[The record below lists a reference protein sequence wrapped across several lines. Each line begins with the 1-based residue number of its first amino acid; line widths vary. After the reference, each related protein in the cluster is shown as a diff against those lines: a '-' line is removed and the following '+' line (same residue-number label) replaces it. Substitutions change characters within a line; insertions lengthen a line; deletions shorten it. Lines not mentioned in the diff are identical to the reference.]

1 MRIYQALPHNQKE
14 RFFQIAILIIIVFGI
29 ILRASKYL
37 PAWSMRGDELAVTLN
52 LINRSPI
59 ELATKPLDYEQ
70 AAPFGFLLLTKALMI
85 IFGKSEYV
93 LRLVSFIAGCVSLVL
108 M

>member
-1 MRIYQALPHNQKE
+1 MSFTSSYKDRL
-14 RFFQIAILIIIVFGI
+14 FQIAVIIIILFGI

-52 LINRSPI
+52 LINRSAT

-70 AAPFGFLLLTKALMI
+70 AAPFGFLLLTKVLMT
-85 IFGKSEYV
+85 IFGKSAYV
-93 LRLVSFIAGCVSLVL
+93 LRLTSFIAGCEIGRA
-108 M
+108 